1 MKKFSTLFV
10 IVCLMLSVLTGCNQK
25 RQIEITGGNIESV
38 SMSGMRTVNLGMMVS
53 INNPYG
59 KLEIR
64 EADGVLMHFGKVIG
78 KMTLDPFVV
87 NRKTEEEYHVKA
99 NFTLDETMGLRQIMQ
114 FMNVNVLN
122 ECTVD
127 IHVKA
132 RLGGVQVRKR
142 YKDIPMKE
150 LFER

>member
-1 MKKFSTLFV
+1 
-10 IVCLMLSVLTGCNQK
+10 MLSVLTGCDQK

-53 INNPYG
+53 INNPHG

-87 NRKTEEEYHVKA
+87 NKKTEEEYHVKA
-99 NFTLDETMGLRQIMQ
+99 NFTLEETMGLRQIMQ
-114 FMNVNVLN
+114 FVNVNVLN

-127 IHVKA
+127 FHVKA
-132 RLGGVQVRKR
+132 RLGGVQVQKK
-142 YKDIPMKE
+142 YKNISMKE

>member
-10 IVCLMLSVLTGCNQK
+10 IVCLMLSVLTGCEQK

-87 NRKTEEEYHVKA
+87 NKKTEEEYHVKA
-99 NFTLDETMGLRQIMQ
+99 NFTLEETMGLRQIMQ
-114 FMNVNVLN
+114 FVNVNVLN

-127 IHVKA
+127 FHVKA
-132 RLGGVQVRKR
+132 RLGGVQVQKK
-142 YKDIPMKE
+142 YKNISMKE

>member
-10 IVCLMLSVLTGCNQK
+10 IVCIMLSVLTGCDKK

-99 NFTLDETMGLRQIMQ
+99 NFTLEETMGLRQIMQ
-114 FMNVNVLN
+114 FVNVNVLN

-127 IHVKA
+127 FHVKA
-132 RLGGVQVRKR
+132 RLGGIQVQKK
-142 YKDIPMKE
+142 YKNISMKE

>member
-10 IVCLMLSVLTGCNQK
+10 IVCVALAVLTGCNK
-25 RQIEITGGNIESV
+25 NRQIEITGGNIESV

-87 NRKTEEEYHVKA
+87 NKKTEEEYHVKA
-99 NFTLDETMGLRQIMQ
+99 NFTLEETMGLRQIMQ
-114 FMNVNVLN
+114 FVNVNVLN

-127 IHVKA
+127 FHVKA
-132 RLGGVQVRKR
+132 RLGGIQVQKK
-142 YKDIPMKE
+142 YKNISMKE

>member
-10 IVCLMLSVLTGCNQK
+10 IVCVALAVLTGCNK
-25 RQIEITGGNIESV
+25 NRQLEITGGNIESV

-87 NRKTEEEYHVKA
+87 NKKTEEEYHVKA
-99 NFTLDETMGLRQIMQ
+99 NFTLEETMGLRQIMQ
-114 FMNVNVLN
+114 FVNINVLN

-127 IHVKA
+127 FHVKA
-132 RLGGVQVRKR
+132 RLGGIQVQKK
-142 YKDIPMKE
+142 YKNISMKE

>member
-10 IVCLMLSVLTGCNQK
+10 IVCLMLSVLTGCDKK

-87 NRKTEEEYHVKA
+87 NKKTEEEYHVKA
-99 NFTLDETMGLRQIMQ
+99 NFTLEETMGLRQIMQ
-114 FMNVNVLN
+114 FVNVNVLN

-127 IHVKA
+127 FHVKA
-132 RLGGVQVRKR
+132 RLGGIQVQKK
-142 YKDIPMKE
+142 YKNISMKE

>member
-10 IVCLMLSVLTGCNQK
+10 IVCVALAVLTGCNK
-25 RQIEITGGNIESV
+25 NRQIEITGGNIESV

-87 NRKTEEEYHVKA
+87 NKKTEEEYHVKA
-99 NFTLDETMGLRQIMQ
+99 NFTLEETMGLRQIMQ
-114 FMNVNVLN
+114 FVNVNVLN

-127 IHVKA
+127 FHVKG
-132 RLGGVQVRKR
+132 RLGGIQVQKK
-142 YKDIPMKE
+142 YKNIPMKE

>member
-1 MKKFSTLFV
+1 MKKFSTVFV
-10 IVCLMLSVLTGCNQK
+10 IVCVALAVLTGCNK
-25 RQIEITGGNIESV
+25 NRQIEITGGNIESV

-87 NRKTEEEYHVKA
+87 NKKTEEEYHVKA
-99 NFTLDETMGLRQIMQ
+99 NFTLEETMGLRQIMQ
-114 FMNVNVLN
+114 FVNVNVLN

-127 IHVKA
+127 FHVKA
-132 RLGGVQVRKR
+132 RLGGIQVQKK
-142 YKDIPMKE
+142 YKNISMKE

>member
-99 NFTLDETMGLRQIMQ
+99 NFTLEETMGLRQIMQ

>member
-10 IVCLMLSVLTGCNQK
+10 IVSLMLSVLTGCDQK

-87 NRKTEEEYHVKA
+87 NKKTEEEYHVKA
-99 NFTLDETMGLRQIMQ
+99 NFTLEETMGLRQIMQ
-114 FMNVNVLN
+114 FVNVNVLN

-127 IHVKA
+127 FHVKA
-132 RLGGVQVRKR
+132 RLGGIQVQKK
-142 YKDIPMKE
+142 YKNISMKE

>member
-10 IVCLMLSVLTGCNQK
+10 IVCLMLSVLTGCDQK

-99 NFTLDETMGLRQIMQ
+99 NFTLEETMGLRQIMQ
-114 FMNVNVLN
+114 FVNVNVLN

>member
-10 IVCLMLSVLTGCNQK
+10 IVCVALAVLTGCNK
-25 RQIEITGGNIESV
+25 NRQIEITGGNIESV

-87 NRKTEEEYHVKA
+87 NKKTEEEYHVKA
-99 NFTLDETMGLRQIMQ
+99 NFTLEETMGLRQIMQ
-114 FMNVNVLN
+114 FVNVNVLN

-127 IHVKA
+127 FHVKA
-132 RLGGVQVRKR
+132 RLGGVQVQKK
-142 YKDIPMKE
+142 YKNISMKE

>member
-10 IVCLMLSVLTGCNQK
+10 IVCVALAVLTGCNK
-25 RQIEITGGNIESV
+25 NRQIEITGGNIESV

-87 NRKTEEEYHVKA
+87 NKKTEEEYHVKA
-99 NFTLDETMGLRQIMQ
+99 NFTLEETMGLRQIMQ
-114 FMNVNVLN
+114 FVNVNVLN

-127 IHVKA
+127 FHVKA
-132 RLGGVQVRKR
+132 RLGGMQVQKK
-142 YKDIPMKE
+142 YKNISMKE

>member
-10 IVCLMLSVLTGCNQK
+10 IVCVALAVLTGCNK
-25 RQIEITGGNIESV
+25 NRQLEITGGNIESV

-87 NRKTEEEYHVKA
+87 NKKTEEEYHVKA
-99 NFTLDETMGLRQIMQ
+99 NFTLEETMGLRQIMQ
-114 FMNVNVLN
+114 FVNVNVLN

-127 IHVKA
+127 FHVKA
-132 RLGGVQVRKR
+132 RLGGIQVQKK
-142 YKDIPMKE
+142 YKNISMKE

>member
-10 IVCLMLSVLTGCNQK
+10 IVCVALAVLTGCNK
-25 RQIEITGGNIESV
+25 NRQLEITGGNIESV

-87 NRKTEEEYHVKA
+87 NKKTEEEYHVKA
-99 NFTLDETMGLRQIMQ
+99 NFTLEETMGLRQIMQ

-127 IHVKA
+127 FHVKA
-132 RLGGVQVRKR
+132 RLGGVQVQKK
-142 YKDIPMKE
+142 YKNISMKE

>member
-10 IVCLMLSVLTGCNQK
+10 IVCVALAVLTGCNK
-25 RQIEITGGNIESV
+25 NRQIEITGGNIESV

-87 NRKTEEEYHVKA
+87 NKKTEEEYHVKA
-99 NFTLDETMGLRQIMQ
+99 NFTLEETMGLRQIMQ
-114 FMNVNVLN
+114 FVNVNVLN

-127 IHVKA
+127 FHVKA
-132 RLGGVQVRKR
+132 RLGGMQIQKK
-142 YKDIPMKE
+142 YKNISMKE

>member
-10 IVCLMLSVLTGCNQK
+10 IVCLMLSVLTGCDKK

-99 NFTLDETMGLRQIMQ
+99 NFTLEETMGLRQIMQ

-127 IHVKA
+127 FHVKA
-132 RLGGVQVRKR
+132 RLGGIQVQKK
-142 YKDIPMKE
+142 YKNISMKE

>member
-10 IVCLMLSVLTGCNQK
+10 IVCLMLSVLTGCDQK

-99 NFTLDETMGLRQIMQ
+99 NFTLEETMGLRQIMQ

>member
-10 IVCLMLSVLTGCNQK
+10 IVCLMLSVLTGCDKK

-38 SMSGMRTVNLGMMVS
+38 SMSGMRTVNLDMMVS

-132 RLGGVQVRKR
+132 RLGGVQVQKK
-142 YKDIPMKE
+142 YKNISMKE

>member
-10 IVCLMLSVLTGCNQK
+10 IVCLMLSVLTGCDKK

-99 NFTLDETMGLRQIMQ
+99 NFTLEETMGLRQIMQ

>member
-10 IVCLMLSVLTGCNQK
+10 IVCVALALLTGCNK
-25 RQIEITGGNIESV
+25 NRQLEITGGNIESV

-87 NRKTEEEYHVKA
+87 NKKTEEEYHVKA
-99 NFTLDETMGLRQIMQ
+99 NFTLEETMGLRQIMQ
-114 FMNVNVLN
+114 FVNVNVLN

-127 IHVKA
+127 FHVKA
-132 RLGGVQVRKR
+132 RLGGIQVQKK
-142 YKDIPMKE
+142 YKNISMKE

>member
-99 NFTLDETMGLRQIMQ
+99 NFTLEETMGLRQIMQ
-114 FMNVNVLN
+114 FVNVNVLN

>member
-99 NFTLDETMGLRQIMQ
+99 NFTLEETMGLRQIMQ
-114 FMNVNVLN
+114 FVNVNVLN

-127 IHVKA
+127 FHVKA
-132 RLGGVQVRKR
+132 RLGGIQVQKK
-142 YKDIPMKE
+142 YKNISMKE

>member
-10 IVCLMLSVLTGCNQK
+10 IVCLMLSVLTGCDKK

-99 NFTLDETMGLRQIMQ
+99 NFTLEETMGLRQIMQ
-114 FMNVNVLN
+114 FVNVNVLN

-127 IHVKA
+127 FHVKA
-132 RLGGVQVRKR
+132 RLGGIQVQKK
-142 YKDIPMKE
+142 YKNISMKE

>member
-10 IVCLMLSVLTGCNQK
+10 IVCLMLSVLTGCEQK

-38 SMSGMRTVNLGMMVS
+38 SMSGMRPVNLGMMVS

-87 NRKTEEEYHVKA
+87 NKKTEEEYHVKA
-99 NFTLDETMGLRQIMQ
+99 NFTLEETMGLRQIMQ
-114 FMNVNVLN
+114 FVNVNVLN

-127 IHVKA
+127 FHVKA
-132 RLGGVQVRKR
+132 RLGGVQVQKK
-142 YKDIPMKE
+142 YKNISMKE

>member
-10 IVCLMLSVLTGCNQK
+10 IVCVALAVLTGCNK
-25 RQIEITGGNIESV
+25 NRQLEITGGNIESV
-38 SMSGMRTVNLGMMVS
+38 SMSGLRTVNLGMMVS

-87 NRKTEEEYHVKA
+87 NKKTEEEYHVKA
-99 NFTLDETMGLRQIMQ
+99 NFTLEETMGLRQIMQ
-114 FMNVNVLN
+114 FVNVNVLN

-127 IHVKA
+127 FHVKA
-132 RLGGVQVRKR
+132 RLGGIQVQKK
-142 YKDIPMKE
+142 YKNISMKE

>member
-1 MKKFSTLFV
+1 MKKLSVLSV
-10 IVCLMLSVLTGCNQK
+10 IVCVMLAVLTGCNK
-25 RQIEITGGNIESV
+25 NRQLEITGGNIESV

-87 NRKTEEEYHVKA
+87 NKKTEEEYHVKA
-99 NFTLDETMGLRQIMQ
+99 NFTLEETMGLRQIMQ
-114 FMNVNVLN
+114 FVNVNVLN

-127 IHVKA
+127 FHVKA
-132 RLGGVQVRKR
+132 RLGGIQVQKK
-142 YKDIPMKE
+142 YKNMSMKE

>member
-10 IVCLMLSVLTGCNQK
+10 IVCVALAVLTGCNK
-25 RQIEITGGNIESV
+25 NRQLEITGGNIESV
-38 SMSGMRTVNLGMMVS
+38 SMSGMRSVNLGMMVS

-87 NRKTEEEYHVKA
+87 NKKTEEEYHVKA
-99 NFTLDETMGLRQIMQ
+99 NFTLEETMGLRQIMQ
-114 FMNVNVLN
+114 FVNVNVLN

-127 IHVKA
+127 FHVKA
-132 RLGGVQVRKR
+132 RLGGIQVQKK
-142 YKDIPMKE
+142 YKNISMKE